1 MKHVWLGLG
10 IFAAVIFGGG
20 CEPEEE
26 TAGDKIEE
34 AGEKMGNAVDELA
47 DGVKDAA
54 DELKE

>member
-1 MKHVWLGLG
+1 MRHVWLGLG
-10 IFAAVIFGGG
+10 IVAAGLLGVS

-26 TAGDKIEE
+26 TAGDKIEN
-34 AGEKMGNAVDELA
+34 AGEKLGNAVDELA